1 MIWTKFN
8 NFARPKKT
16 EHFLNKIYLLM
27 RHFGFLVALFAAVA
41 LGNAQDA
48 PKAQDDT
55 KTREQGHYN
64 ISKFR
69 QLKQELA
76 TPNGY
81 RTASGAPGHE
91 YYQQKADFKMDIV
104 LDDEK
109 QRIYGEETI
118 TYYNNSPDELEYL
131 WVQLDQNIRAADAKT
146 KDVRAGGPS
155 TYYNPKKFTEEF
167 LGRPFDGG
175 FKIEFVKDL
184 DNRDLNYTINGTM
197 MRIDLNSALESGDK
211 TSFSIKWWYNI
222 PNHVVD
228 RARSGFEHFEADGN
242 NTYIIAQFFP
252 RMAVYND
259 VEGWQNLQF
268 LGRGEFALVFGDY
281 EVNITTPA
289 DHVLEGTG
297 RIINREEMLTK
308 EQWKRYQQA
317 LTSYDKPVVIVT
329 QEEAEENEK
338 KVSKK
343 TKTWKLRAE
352 NVRDFAFATSR
363 KYILDGQAVRIGDST
378 VMAISVY
385 PKEGNPLW
393 EEYSTRV
400 VASTLKSYSAQMF
413 DYPYHKAISVHAK
426 QIGMEYPMIC
436 FNFGRPNPD
445 GTYSERTRN
454 GMIGVI
460 IHEVG
465 HNWFPMIVNSDERQW
480 GWMDEGL
487 NSFAQLLAEQDFEPG
502 FPSRSFPKNVVA
514 YMGGDQSRISPIMTQ
529 HDNVFQSGPNAYSK
543 PAAGLYMLREVI
555 LGRELFDKA
564 FKTYAERWRFKH
576 PTPADFFR
584 TMEDASG
591 TDLDWFWRG
600 WFFTTDYND
609 IGVKGIN
616 RYKVTDQ
623 PTEKMKELA
632 KRYNRDL
639 EYFGDNLYLEKIES
653 GDELNDPAS
662 VQDITL
668 LNEYLADNFTEA
680 ERASLKNTKYFYEI
694 VFEKPGGL
702 VMPILAEIT
711 YEDGSKE
718 NKYYPAEIWRF
729 NDKEVTKVF
738 ASEKPISS
746 IVIDPKGLTA
756 DVNIENNSWPRQK
769 QENRFEAF
777 KKENLTQ

>member
-1 MIWTKFN
+1 MNKFYSILITVLICGL
-8 NFARPKKT
+8 AHAQQRQTQEKT
-16 EHFLNKIYLLM
+16 PQE
-27 RHFGFLVALFAAVA
+27 
-41 LGNAQDA
+41 
-48 PKAQDDT
+48 
-55 KTREQGHYN
+55 GHAN

-91 YYQQKADFKMDIV
+91 YYQQKADYKMDLI
-104 LDDEK
+104 LDDET
-109 QRIYGEETI
+109 QRIYGEEEI
-118 TYYNNSPDELEYL
+118 TYFNNSPDDLTYL
-131 WVQLDQNIRAADAKT
+131 WVQLDQN
-146 KDVRAGGPS
+146 VRAPDARTNDVKSSGFGSYYKPS
-155 TYYNPKKFTEEF
+155 KFTRDF
-167 LGRPFDGG
+167 LGKPFQGG
-175 FKIEFVKDL
+175 FHIDYVKDAL
-184 DNRDLNYTINGTM
+184 DADMQYKINGTM
-197 MRIDLNSALESGDK
+197 MRIDLENVLASGEK
-211 TSFSIKWWYNI
+211 VVFKIKWWYNI
-222 PNHVVD
+222 PNYLEV
-228 RARSGFEHFEADGN
+228 RGRSGYEHFEADGN
-242 NTYIIAQFFP
+242 NGYVIAQFFP

-281 EVNITTPA
+281 EVNITTPD

-297 RIINREEMLTK
+297 EILNRKEMLTAK
-308 EQWKRYQQA
+308 QWKRYQQA
-317 LTSYDKPVVIVT
+317 LKSYDEPVIIVT

-343 TKTWKLRAE
+343 TKTWKLKAE

-363 KYILDGQAVRIGDST
+363 KYILDGQAVKIGDRT

-426 QIGMEYPMIC
+426 HQGMEYPMIC
-436 FNFGRPNPD
+436 FNFGRPKPD
-445 GTYSERTRN
+445 GSYSDRVRN

-487 NSFAQLLAEQDFEPG
+487 NTFAQLLAEQDFESG
-502 FPSRSFPKNVVA
+502 FPSRAYPKNVVG
-514 YMGGDQSRISPIMTQ
+514 YMSGDQMRIAPIMTQ
-529 HDNVFQSGPNAYSK
+529 HDNVFQSGYNAYSK

-555 LGRELFDKA
+555 LGHELFDKA

-584 TMEDASG
+584 TMEDASA

-600 WFFTTDYND
+600 WFYTTDYND
-609 IGVKGIN
+609 IGLKDVK
-616 RYKVTDQ
+616 RFKVSDV
-623 PTEKMKELA
+623 PTEEIKNKVD
-632 KRYNRDL
+632 RYGRKIADL
-639 EYFGDNLYLEKIES
+639 GKNLYLIEI
-653 GDELNDPAS
+653 DPESSEAANS
-662 VQDITL
+662 TTEIPV
-668 LNEYLADNFTEA
+668 LNEYLMDNFSKE
-680 ERASLKNTKYFYEI
+680 ERKSLKDSKYFYEI
-694 VFEKPGGL
+694 TFEKPGGL

-718 NKYYPAEIWRF
+718 DKYYPAEIWRF
-729 NDKEVTKVF
+729 NDKEAKKVI
-738 ASEKPISS
+738 ASEKPIKQ
-746 IVIDPKGLTA
+746 IVIDPNKLTA
-756 DVNIENNSWPRQK
+756 DVNEENNSWPKLEKESKFDQ
-769 QENRFEAF
+769 F
-777 KKENLTQ
+777 KKEKISN

>member
-1 MIWTKFN
+1 M
-8 NFARPKKT
+8 KKIT
-16 EHFLNKIYLLM
+16 LWVI
-27 RHFGFLVALFAAVA
+27 ALAITAI
-41 LGNAQDA
+41 GNAQTT
-48 PKAQDDT
+48 PNSEKEAQ
-55 KTREQGHYN
+55 QGHYN
-64 ISKFR
+64 VSKFR

-76 TPNGY
+76 TPNSY

-91 YYQQKADFKMDIV
+91 YYQQKADYKMDIV
-104 LDDEK
+104 LDDDK
-109 QRIYGEETI
+109 QKIYGEETI
-118 TYYNNSPDELEYL
+118 TYYNNSPDALDYL
-131 WVQLDQNIRAADAKT
+131 WVQLDQNVRAADART

-167 LGRPFDGG
+167 LGKPFDGG
-175 FKIEFVKDL
+175 FKIEHVKGLDGEDL
-184 DNRDLNYTINGTM
+184 QHTVNGTM
-197 MRIDLNSALESGDK
+197 MRIDLPSVLESGEK
-211 TSFSIKWWYNI
+211 ISFEIKWWYNI

-228 RARSGFEHFEADGN
+228 RARSGFEHFEKDGN

-281 EVNITTPA
+281 EVNITTPE

-297 RIINREEMLTK
+297 RILNRKEMLTK
-308 EQWKRYQQA
+308 KQWNRYQEA
-317 LTSYDKPVVIVT
+317 LTSYDKPVIIVT
-329 QEEAEENEK
+329 EEEAIENEK
-338 KVSKK
+338 KASNK
-343 TKTWKLRAE
+343 TKTWKLKAE

-363 KYILDGQAVRIGDST
+363 KYILDGQAVKIGDST
-378 VMAISVY
+378 VMAISLY

-400 VASTLKSYSAQMF
+400 VASTVESYSRQMF

-436 FNFGRPNPD
+436 FNFGRPKPD
-445 GTYSERTRN
+445 GTYSDRTRN

-502 FPSRSFPKNVVA
+502 FPSRSFPSKVVD

-555 LGRELFDKA
+555 LGHELFDKA
-564 FKTYAERWRFKH
+564 FRTYAQRWRFKH

-600 WFFTTDYND
+600 WFFTTEYND
-609 IGVKGIN
+609 IGIKGIN
-616 RYKVTDQ
+616 QYRVTDQ
-623 PTEKMKELA
+623 PTEKMLDLLN
-632 KRYNRDL
+632 RYNLSIDD
-639 EYFGDNLYLEKIES
+639 YQGKLYLEKMELS
-653 GDELNDPAS
+653 DENVAATS
-662 VQDITL
+662 ANDITL
-668 LNEYLADNFTEA
+668 LNEYLADNFTVK
-680 ERASLKNTKYFYEI
+680 ERESLKDTKYFYEI

-711 YEDGSKE
+711 FEDGTKE

-729 NDKEVTKVF
+729 NDKEVKKIF

-746 IVIDPKGLTA
+746 IVIDPKKLTA
-756 DVNIENNSWPRQK
+756 DVNLENNSWPREEAESK
-769 QENRFEAF
+769 FDAF
-777 KKENLTQ
+777 KKENPTK

>member
-1 MIWTKFN
+1 MHHTHFM
-8 NFARPKKT
+8 KKIT
-16 EHFLNKIYLLM
+16 LWI
-27 RHFGFLVALFAAVA
+27 VALSIAAIGTA
-41 LGNAQDA
+41 QNDSNASSE
-48 PKAQDDT
+48 AQ
-55 KTREQGHYN
+55 QGHYN
-64 ISKFR
+64 LSKFR

-91 YYQQKADFKMDIV
+91 YYQQKADYKMDIV
-104 LDDEK
+104 LDDDN

-118 TYYNNSPDELEYL
+118 TYYNNSPDALDYL
-131 WVQLDQNIRAADAKT
+131 WVQLDQNVRAADAKT
-146 KDVRAGGPS
+146 NDVKAGGPS

-167 LGRPFDGG
+167 LGKPFDGG
-175 FKIEFVKDL
+175 FKIDFVKDL
-184 DNRDLNYTINGTM
+184 DGDDMTYTINGTM
-197 MRIDLNSALESGDK
+197 MRIDLPTTLKSGER

-228 RARSGFEHFEADGN
+228 RARSGFEHFEKDGN

-281 EVNITTPA
+281 EVNITTPE
-289 DHVLEGTG
+289 DFVLDGTG
-297 RIINREEMLTK
+297 RVLNRKEMLTRK
-308 EQWKRYQQA
+308 QWKRYEEA
-317 LTSYDKPVVIVT
+317 LTSYDKPVIIVT
-329 QEEAEENEK
+329 EEEARENEK
-338 KVSKK
+338 EASKK
-343 TKTWKLRAE
+343 TKTWKLKAE

-363 KYILDGQAVRIGDST
+363 KYILDGQAVKIGDST
-378 VMAISVY
+378 VMAISLY

-393 EEYSTRV
+393 EEYSTPV
-400 VASTLKSYSAQMF
+400 VASTLKSYSRQMF

-436 FNFGRPNPD
+436 FNFGRPKPD
-445 GTYSERTRN
+445 GTYSDRTRN

-502 FPSRSFPKNVVA
+502 FPSRSFPHKVVD
-514 YMGGDQSRISPIMTQ
+514 YMGGDQSRIAPIMTQ
-529 HDNVFQSGPNAYSK
+529 HDNVYQSGPNAYSK

-555 LGRELFDKA
+555 LGHELFDKA

-609 IGVKGIN
+609 IGIKGIN
-616 RYKVTDQ
+616 RYRVTDQ
-623 PTEKMKELA
+623 PSEKMK
-632 KRYNRDL
+632 DL
-639 EYFGDNLYLEKIES
+639 VSKYDLNMDDYAGNLYLQKIEPT
-653 GDELNDPAS
+653 DEIVGETSPRDVA
-662 VQDITL
+662 L
-668 LNEYLADNFTEA
+668 LEEYLADNFSQE
-680 ERASLKNTKYFYEI
+680 ERESLRDTKYFYEI

-711 YEDGSKE
+711 YEDGTKE

-729 NDKEVTKVF
+729 NDKEIKKVF
-738 ASEKPISS
+738 ASEKPIAS
-746 IVIDPKGLTA
+746 IVIDPKKLTA
-756 DVNIENNSWPRQK
+756 DVNLENNSWPREK
-769 QENRFEAF
+769 AESKFEAF
-777 KKENLTQ
+777 KKENPTK

>member
-1 MIWTKFN
+1 M
-8 NFARPKKT
+8 KKIT
-16 EHFLNKIYLLM
+16 LWVI
-27 RHFGFLVALFAAVA
+27 ALAITAI
-41 LGNAQDA
+41 GNAQTTSNA
-48 PKAQDDT
+48 EKEAQ
-55 KTREQGHYN
+55 QGHYN

-76 TPNGY
+76 TPNSY

-91 YYQQKADFKMDIV
+91 YYQQKADYKMDIV
-104 LDDEK
+104 LDDDNQK
-109 QRIYGEETI
+109 IYGEETI
-118 TYYNNSPDELEYL
+118 TYYNNSPDALDYL
-131 WVQLDQNIRAADAKT
+131 WVQLDQNVRAADART
-146 KDVRAGGPS
+146 KDVKAGGPS

-167 LGRPFDGG
+167 LGKPFDGG
-175 FKIEFVKDL
+175 FKIEYVKGLDGADL
-184 DNRDLNYTINGTM
+184 QHTINGTM
-197 MRIDLNSALESGDK
+197 MRIDLPSVLESGDK
-211 TSFSIKWWYNI
+211 ISFNIKWWYNI
-222 PNHVVD
+222 PNHVED
-228 RARSGFEHFEADGN
+228 RARSGFEHFEKDGN

-297 RIINREEMLTK
+297 RILNRKEMLTK
-308 EQWKRYQQA
+308 QQWNRYQEA
-317 LTSYDKPVVIVT
+317 LKSYEKPVIIVT
-329 QEEAEENEK
+329 EEEAIENEK
-338 KVSKK
+338 KASNK
-343 TKTWKLRAE
+343 TKTWKLKAE

-363 KYILDGQAVRIGDST
+363 KYILDGQAVKIGDST
-378 VMAISVY
+378 VMAISLY

-400 VASTLKSYSAQMF
+400 VASTVESYSRQMF

-436 FNFGRPNPD
+436 FNFGRPKPD
-445 GTYSERTRN
+445 GTYSDRTRN

-502 FPSRSFPKNVVA
+502 FPSRSFPSKVVA

-555 LGRELFDKA
+555 LGHELFDKA
-564 FKTYAERWRFKH
+564 FRTYAQRWRFKH

-609 IGVKGIN
+609 IGIKGIN
-616 RYKVTDQ
+616 QYRVTDQ
-623 PTEKMKELA
+623 PTEKMMNLLN
-632 KRYNRDL
+632 RYNLSIDD
-639 EYFGDNLYLEKIES
+639 YQGKLYLEKIEATDQAVAGNS
-653 GDELNDPAS
+653 TS
-662 VQDITL
+662 DITL
-668 LNEYLADNFTEA
+668 LNEYLADNFSEK
-680 ERASLKNTKYFYEI
+680 ERESLKDTKYFYEI

-711 YEDGSKE
+711 FEDGTKE

-729 NDKEVTKVF
+729 NDKEIKKIF

-746 IVIDPKGLTA
+746 IVIDPKKLTA
-756 DVNIENNSWPRQK
+756 DVNLDNNSWPREESESK
-769 QENRFEAF
+769 FDAF
-777 KKENLTQ
+777 KKENPTK

>member
-1 MIWTKFN
+1 M
-8 NFARPKKT
+8 KKIT
-16 EHFLNKIYLLM
+16 LWI
-27 RHFGFLVALFAAVA
+27 VALSIFAI
-41 LGNAQDA
+41 GNAQNETNTA
-48 PKAQDDT
+48 VEQQ
-55 KTREQGHYN
+55 QGHYN
-64 ISKFR
+64 LSKFR

-76 TPNGY
+76 TPNSF

-91 YYQQKADFKMDIV
+91 YYQQKADYKMDIV
-104 LDDEK
+104 LDDEN

-118 TYYNNSPDELEYL
+118 TYYNNSPDDLDYL
-131 WVQLDQNIRAADAKT
+131 WVQLDQNVRAADAKT
-146 KDVRAGGPS
+146 NDVKAGGPS
-155 TYYNPKKFTEEF
+155 NYYNPQKFTEEF
-167 LGRPFDGG
+167 LGKPFDGG
-175 FKIEFVKDL
+175 FKIDFVKDL
-184 DNRDLNYTINGTM
+184 NGEDMTYTVNGTM
-197 MRIDLNSALESGDK
+197 MRIDLPSELKSGEK
-211 TSFSIKWWYNI
+211 TSFDIKWWYNI

-228 RARSGFEHFEADGN
+228 RARSGFEHFEKDGN

-289 DHVLEGTG
+289 DHVLDGTG
-297 RIINREEMLTK
+297 RVLNRKEMLTK
-308 EQWKRYQQA
+308 KQWQRYQKA
-317 LTSYDKPVVIVT
+317 LKSFDKPVIIVT
-329 QEEAEENEK
+329 EEEAIENEK
-338 KVSKK
+338 KASTK
-343 TKTWKLRAE
+343 TKTWKLKAE

-363 KYILDGQAVRIGDST
+363 KYILDGQAVKIGDST
-378 VMAISVY
+378 VMAISLY

-400 VASTLKSYSAQMF
+400 VASTLESYSRQMF

-436 FNFGRPNPD
+436 FNFGRPKPD
-445 GTYSERTRN
+445 GTYSERTRT

-502 FPSRSFPKNVVA
+502 FPSRSFPDKVVD
-514 YMGGDQSRISPIMTQ
+514 YMGGDQSQIAPIMTQ
-529 HDNVFQSGPNAYSK
+529 HDNVYQSGPNAYSK

-555 LGRELFDKA
+555 LGHELFDKA
-564 FKTYAERWRFKH
+564 FRTYAQRWRFKH

-609 IGVKGIN
+609 IGIKGIN
-616 RYKVTDQ
+616 QYRVTDQ
-623 PTEKMKELA
+623 PTEQMKEMVS
-632 KRYNRDL
+632 RYNRDM
-639 EYFGDNLYLEKIES
+639 EDYAGNLYLEKIES
-653 GDELNDPAS
+653 TDEMGAQTP

-668 LNEYLADNFTEA
+668 LSEYIADNFSEK
-680 ERASLKNTKYFYEI
+680 ERESLKDTKYFYEI

-711 YEDGSKE
+711 YEDGTKE

-729 NDKEVTKVF
+729 NDKEIKKIF
-738 ASEKPISS
+738 ASEKPIAS
-746 IVIDPKGLTA
+746 IVIDPKKLTA
-756 DVNIENNSWPRQK
+756 DVNLENNSWPREK
-769 QENRFEAF
+769 AESKFEAF
-777 KKENLTQ
+777 KKENPTK